1 MDFASKRGW
10 FYLVSLLVILPGAAF
25 LIISPGLKPGI
36 DFTGGSTLTLEF
48 TADVSQTDLRER
60 MAAEGHPD
68 ATIQR
73 LGDRT
78 YFIRVKELADDS
90 KANLVDALEAGL
102 SPDGV
107 SELSFDLVSPIVA
120 SETVRNAMY
129 AVLAAAAG
137 IFIYVWWA
145 FRNVPSPFRYGA
157 AAIIALLHDTI
168 IVIGAFSALGYL
180 LGIEVGTMFLIALL
194 TVIGYSVNDT
204 IVVFDRIREN
214 VATHPNRELREVVN
228 LSISET
234 IGRSLNTSL
243 TLLITISALLLFGGA
258 TIREFLLT
266 LLIGVIAGT
275 YSSIAVASQALISW
289 EYGDIPRLLGRR
301 RRGGAGGCGV
311 SILVRIQDSRDY
323 RIFRILPARVFDGR
337 NSPLWRKAR
346 AGRIEILK
354 IPPILKILILTKTRG
369 RPRRPLANSQ
379 PAKATRLSART
390 LPPRSAA

>member
-1 MDFASKRGW
+1 MDFVSKRGW

-48 TADVSQTDLRER
+48 AADVQQTDLRER
-60 MAAEGHPD
+60 LAAEGHPD

-78 YFIRVKELADDS
+78 YFIRLKTLADDS
-90 KANLVDALEAGL
+90 KSDLVDALEAAL
-102 SPDGV
+102 SPDGA

-129 AVLAAAAG
+129 AVLAASVG

-157 AAIIALLHDTI
+157 AAIVALLHDTA
-168 IVIGAFSALGYL
+168 IVIGAFAAFGYL
-180 LGIEVGTMFLIALL
+180 LDMEVGTMFLIALL

-214 VATHPNRELREVVN
+214 VAAHPNRELREVVN

-243 TLLITISALLLFGGA
+243 TLLITLSALLLFGGA
-258 TIREFLLT
+258 TIREFLIT

-275 YSSIAVASQALISW
+275 YSSIAIASQTLISW

-301 RRGGAGGCGV
+301 APEPEPAG
-311 SILVRIQDSRDY
+311 
-323 RIFRILPARVFDGR
+323 
-337 NSPLWRKAR
+337 
-346 AGRIEILK
+346 
-354 IPPILKILILTKTRG
+354 
-369 RPRRPLANSQ
+369 
-379 PAKATRLSART
+379 
-390 LPPRSAA
+390 